1 MYLVI
6 LAPWC
11 YMGSPKNQFDI
22 NNKIFQNDHIDIDI
36 FQIGLLAI
44 NIFKISSSI
53 SIFCPY
59 QYFQNKC
66 RYFNNISKN
75 VDLLTINI
83 NISSKKHEKA
93 LKTDF
98 SALAQKEVSDCAT
111 PCPAFRKKS
120 KRKQIFAGLP

>member
-83 NISSKKHEKA
+83 NISSKKHEKT
-93 LKTDF
+93 LKLAFLFFLPKMSLSILIF
-98 SALAQKEVSDCAT
+98 SKIPLLIK
-111 PCPAFRKKS
+111 PCWNVKF
-120 KRKQIFAGLP
+120 